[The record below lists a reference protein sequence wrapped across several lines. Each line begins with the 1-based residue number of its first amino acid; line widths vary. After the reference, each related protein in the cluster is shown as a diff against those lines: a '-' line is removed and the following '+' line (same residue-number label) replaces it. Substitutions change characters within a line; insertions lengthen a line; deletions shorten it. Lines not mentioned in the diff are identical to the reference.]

1 MINSVPMPSTNKGAS
16 RPVLTLVLLG
26 MLLVA
31 LLLIAQ
37 WLWLTRTL
45 NPPAVQP
52 LLPAERAPLLSAL
65 FRQPAIIGSLIASA
79 VSLGLAVVAAVT
91 PLPWWVLLATL
102 LQPAPGGK
110 PRRRLQW
117 GQEPQSAEAWVAD
130 QAALLGVPPTALA
143 PADPAAVPQPS
154 QPAPGA
160 SVDPA
165 QPQPAVT
172 PQPTGVAPQ
181 GTVVGQ
187 PTPLPAGQQPSP
199 GAPPQPQQ
207 PGVPGAS
214 GQPPALPQPG
224 PSQQP
229 GVPAAPG
236 TAPSTE
242 PGAPQQPA
250 AQSGA
255 AQPPSQP
262 APGAQPPQPTLQ
274 HLLAAEEKVDLKEL
288 TDIGDIL
295 NSFKDNDE
303 IPAQLLALSQS
314 LPDIAL
320 VDLVAHCRRIA
331 AELSAANAMTS

>member
-1 MINSVPMPSTNKGAS
+1 MIDSVPMPSTNKGTP

-26 MLLVA
+26 LLLVA

-65 FRQPAIIGSLIASA
+65 FRQNAIVWSLMAAA

-91 PLPWWVLLATL
+91 PLPWWVQLAAL
-102 LQPAPGGK
+102 LQPVPGGK

-117 GQEPQSAEAWVAD
+117 RQEPQSAEEWVAN
-130 QAALLGVPPTALA
+130 QAALLGIPPTALA
-143 PADPAAVPQPS
+143 PAAPAAVPQPS

-160 SVDPA
+160 SVAPG

-172 PQPTGVAPQ
+172 PPPTGGAPQ
-181 GTVVGQ
+181 GTVANQ
-187 PTPLPAGQQPSP
+187 PAPLPAGQQPSP
-199 GAPPQPQQ
+199 GAPPQP
-207 PGVPGAS
+207 GVPGAP

-224 PSQQP
+224 PGQQP

-236 TAPSTE
+236 TAPAT
-242 PGAPQQPA
+242 APDAAQQPA
-250 AQSGA
+250 AQPGA

-274 HLLAAEEKVDLKEL
+274 QILAAEEKVDLKEL

-314 LPDIAL
+314 LPDVAL
-320 VDLVAHCRRIA
+320 VDLVAHSRRIA
-331 AELSAANAMTS
+331 AELIAANAMPA

>member
-1 MINSVPMPSTNKGAS
+1 MIDTIPVLSTNKGAP

-65 FRQPAIIGSLIASA
+65 FRQNAVVWSLIASA

-91 PLPWWVLLATL
+91 PLPWWVQLAAL

-110 PRRRLQW
+110 LRRRIQW
-117 GQEPQSAEAWVAD
+117 GQEPQSAEEWVAD
-130 QAALLGVPPTALA
+130 QAALLGIPPAVLA
-143 PADPAAVPQPS
+143 AADPVAVPQPS

-160 SVDPA
+160 SVA
-165 QPQPAVT
+165 QGQPQPAVM
-172 PQPTGVAPQ
+172 PPSTGVAPQ
-181 GTVVGQ
+181 GTVASQ
-187 PTPLPAGQQPSP
+187 PPPLPAGQQPSP

-207 PGVPGAS
+207 PGVPGAL

-229 GVPAAPG
+229 SVPAASG
-236 TAPSTE
+236 TA

-250 AQSGA
+250 AQ
-255 AQPPSQP
+255 P
-262 APGAQPPQPTLQ
+262 ASAQPPQPTLQ
-274 HLLAAEEKVDLKEL
+274 QILAAEEKVDLKEL

-314 LPDIAL
+314 LPDVAL
-320 VDLVAHCRRIA
+320 VDLVAHSRRIA
-331 AELSAANAMTS
+331 AELSAANAMTA